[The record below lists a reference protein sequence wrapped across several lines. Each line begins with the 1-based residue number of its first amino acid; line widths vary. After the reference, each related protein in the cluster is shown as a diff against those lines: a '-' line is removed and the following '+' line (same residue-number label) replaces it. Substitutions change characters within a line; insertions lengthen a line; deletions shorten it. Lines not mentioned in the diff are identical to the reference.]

1 MEIIIN
7 KITQEMQKENK
18 LYKTDT
24 EYKAYLNGLN
34 FALDVIK
41 DISYVTAPSTW
52 EIMFADHRTI
62 QIKAGEIVSCVN
74 ELLKLGEPIE
84 EVVKFECLPEQ

>member
-1 MEIIIN
+1 
-7 KITQEMQKENK
+7 
-18 LYKTDT
+18 
-24 EYKAYLNGLN
+24 
-34 FALDVIK
+34 
-41 DISYVTAPSTW
+41 
-52 EIMFADHRTI
+52 MFADHRTI